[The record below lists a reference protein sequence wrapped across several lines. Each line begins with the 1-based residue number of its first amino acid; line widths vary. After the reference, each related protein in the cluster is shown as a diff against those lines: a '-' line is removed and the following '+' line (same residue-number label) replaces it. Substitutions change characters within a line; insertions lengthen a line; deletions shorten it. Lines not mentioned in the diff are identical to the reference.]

1 MKIFTTKNLLLILV
15 LIFIFF
21 IIMTLLKS
29 MNIYEGFG
37 SNSKINSIGSSSN
50 QTSNPNN
57 AEIPTST
64 KKTTAPSING

>member
-29 MNIYEGFG
+29 MNIYEGLDENK
-37 SNSKINSIGSSSN
+37 SDPEKKSESKSENKNIVVMA
-50 QTSNPNN
+50 NN
-57 AEIPTST
+57 
-64 KKTTAPSING
+64 G